1 MGVSGRWIDGTR
13 LFRINVRQKESD
25 SLPKNESTELKKML
39 SLGEKGVDCVA
50 FNEYRWRGDVLGGQG
65 TAVLCWIWV
74 EG

>member
-25 SLPKNESTELKKML
+25 SLPKNKSTELKKML
-39 SLGEKGVDCVA
+39 SLGEKGVDRVA